1 MDVIVW
7 TLVGFLCGSI
17 PFSLLVGKLAH
28 RGDIRNYGDHNPG
41 AANVLR
47 AAGWRWGVLAMLL
60 DSLKGAVPVGLAWF
74 LFGIQGWAIVP
85 VALAPVF
92 GHAYS
97 PWLHWRGGKAVA
109 TTFGIWSGLTMGAG
123 PILLGLLLGV
133 MFAVFTV
140 SGWAVLLAMLSFGVF
155 VVFYYGPA
163 YPEFIAVWL
172 GNLLLLVVKHR
183 SELSRLPDIRPAVL
197 HLLRRGQ

>member
-17 PFSLLVGKLAH
+17 PFSILIGRLAG
-28 RGDIRNYGDHNPG
+28 RGDIRRYGDHNPG
-41 AANVLR
+41 AANVVR
-47 AAGWRWGVLAMLL
+47 SAGWRWGALAVLL
-60 DSLKGAVPVGLAWF
+60 DGFKGAIPVGLAWF
-74 LFGIQGWAIVP
+74 YFGVNDWAIVP

-97 PWLHWRGGKAVA
+97 PWLRWHGGKAVA
-109 TTFGIWSGLTMGAG
+109 TTFGIWTGLTLGVG

-133 MFAVFTV
+133 MFAVFTI
-140 SGWAVLLAMLSFGVF
+140 SGWAVLLAMLSFGLF
-155 VVFYYGPA
+155 IIIYYGPSH
-163 YPEFIAVWL
+163 PEFIGVWL

-183 SELSRLPDIRPAVL
+183 SELARLPGIRSDVMNML
-197 HLLRRGQ
+197 QRRR